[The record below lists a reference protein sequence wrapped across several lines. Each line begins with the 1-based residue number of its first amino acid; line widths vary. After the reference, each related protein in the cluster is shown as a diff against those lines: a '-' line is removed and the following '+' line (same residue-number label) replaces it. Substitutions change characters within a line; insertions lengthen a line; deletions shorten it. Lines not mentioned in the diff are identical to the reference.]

1 MANDIKHPKFPT
13 IEELEEMASRQDLG
27 DFDEYL
33 RKHAKPSL
41 TPDEIKAQRL
51 SFVMG
56 MMPRNFTLTRE
67 EVAKLLADYYG

>member
-13 IEELEEMASRQDLG
+13 LEDLEEIASRDVGDL
-27 DFDEYL
+27 DEYL
-33 RKHAKPSL
+33 RKHAKLSL

>member
-1 MANDIKHPKFPT
+1 MTEKIKHPALPS
-13 IEELEEMASRQDLG
+13 LEDLAAIADMDVG

-33 RKHAKPSL
+33 RKHATLSL

-56 MMPRNFTLTRE
+56 MLPRNFTLTRD